1 MHLSSMTSQRKIE
14 ANRRN
19 ARHSTGP
26 RRHHREGEFDPA
38 GGNDGILTRE
48 VIVAESENWEQ
59 LKRIHQGFRN
69 AWLPVGQM
77 EEVLVEKIT
86 IAYWR
91 MRRVLRAEAGDIG
104 RQAYSIPSKVETRRV
119 LMEVTG
125 GPDKTSPE
133 DDQKWSGLQQQRSAI
148 PEPDFL
154 HALAQYETVMERQFY
169 RAIRTL
175 ERIQGMRLGEIGPPT
190 AVIEYDGI

>member
-1 MHLSSMTSQRKIE
+1 MISQRKIE

-26 RRHHREGEFDPA
+26 RGPHRKGEFDPA
-38 GGNDGILTRE
+38 GGNDGILARE
-48 VIVAESENWEQ
+48 VIIADTENRDQFQ
-59 LKRIHQGFRN
+59 LIHQGFRN

-91 MRRVLRAEAGDIG
+91 MRRILRAEAGDIG
-104 RQAYSIPSKVETRRV
+104 RQVYSIPTAVETRRA

-125 GPDKTSPE
+125 GRDKTSPE
-133 DDQKWSGLQQQRSAI
+133 DDQKWGTLQQQRSAI